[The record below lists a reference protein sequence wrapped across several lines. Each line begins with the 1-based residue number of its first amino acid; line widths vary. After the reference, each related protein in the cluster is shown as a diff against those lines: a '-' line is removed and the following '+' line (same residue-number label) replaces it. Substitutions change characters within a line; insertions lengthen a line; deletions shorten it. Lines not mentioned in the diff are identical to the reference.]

1 MAKVDSVESGKRRR
15 GQPASGGA
23 QAARPKKAGVRDVLL
38 DRKAEEFLMAI
49 DADGKVSFVNSK
61 IADLLGYKAEE
72 ITGRQL
78 YSFMDDQGITLAQ
91 GSIAGARTGKIEP
104 FDFQFQ
110 RKSGERI
117 IIKFE
122 TAPLTDDSGDYA
134 GVLFL
139 EPDIA
144 ERRRVEA
151 ALREAENRYR
161 TLFDSASDAILIH
174 DVKGR
179 LLEVNQVASERLGY
193 SRSNLLKMALEDVES
208 PKLRVPVSERIE
220 EMQKRGRVIYETA
233 FVRRDGE
240 VIPVEVNSRIIEW
253 DRGLA
258 VLSVARDIAER
269 KRAEELT
276 HYQASL
282 IDNVSDA
289 IFSSNMELRIRS
301 WNKAAERIYGWSAE
315 EVIGRLSGE
324 VLRAEYPAGGRE
336 EMLKELTATGRWRG
350 EVIHHTRDGST
361 IHALVSRSLL
371 RNSDGEPEGYV
382 TISRDITEIKLA
394 EEALLKEKQRAERY
408 LQVAG
413 VIIAVIS
420 TNERV
425 SLINEKGC
433 QVLGYSEA
441 EIISKNWFNTVLPER
456 IREEFRDAFHRVIDG
471 RAKLTEDFEVPIV
484 TRSGEERMVS
494 WHNTLLADEY
504 GRPTGVLSSGEDVTE
519 RRRAEEAL
527 KELNKM
533 KSEFIDNIS
542 HELRTPLHSIAGF
555 NKLLLQGKVPD
566 PATQREFMTIVDQQ
580 STHLGQLIDDLLE
593 VARLESGRFRVRKEL
608 LAVREPIDEV
618 VRELS
623 AMAGDKSINVSEEIP
638 DNLPEVEADRQR
650 LKQVVRNLLHNA
662 IKFSPNGSPV
672 VVKAEVGPAEL
683 VVQIIDHGPGIA
695 PRAMVHLFERFYR
708 AEDSLTR
715 QTGGTGLGLYIVKQ
729 IVEAHGGRVWV
740 DSKLGEGSTFS
751 FTLPLSPP
759 EG

>member
-1 MAKVDSVESGKRRR
+1 
-15 GQPASGGA
+15 
-23 QAARPKKAGVRDVLL
+23 
-38 DRKAEEFLMAI
+38 MAI

-61 IADLLGYKAEE
+61 IADLLGYKVEE

-91 GSIAGARTGKIEP
+91 GSIAGARAGKIEP

-122 TAPLTDDSGDYA
+122 TAPLTNDSGDYA

-174 DVKGR
+174 DSKGR

-193 SRSNLLKMALEDVES
+193 SRSNLLKMTMEDVES
-208 PKLRVPVSERIE
+208 PKLRGSVSERIK

-240 VIPVEVNSRIIEW
+240 VVPVEVNSRIIEW
-253 DRGLA
+253 NRSLA
-258 VLSVARDIAER
+258 VLSVARDITER
-269 KRAEELT
+269 KRVEELT
-276 HYQASL
+276 RYQASL

-289 IFSSNMELRIRS
+289 IFSCDMEFRIRS
-301 WNKAAERIYGWSAE
+301 WNKAAERIYGWSDE

-336 EMLKELTATGRWRG
+336 EILKELTATGRWRG
-350 EVIHHTRDGST
+350 EAIHHTRDGST

-371 RNSDGEPEGYV
+371 RNGDGEPEGYA

-413 VIIAVIS
+413 VMIVVIS

-425 SLINEKGC
+425 TLINEKGC
-433 QVLGYSEA
+433 QVLGCSEA
-441 EIISKNWFNTVLPER
+441 EIVGKNWFNTALPAR
-456 IREEFRDAFHRVIDG
+456 LRGEFRDAFHRVIAG
-471 RAKLTEDFEVPIV
+471 RAKLKEDFEVPIV

-494 WHNTLLADEY
+494 WHNALLADEY

-527 KELNKM
+527 KELDKM
-533 KSEFIDNIS
+533 KSEFIANIS
-542 HELRTPLHSIAGF
+542 HELRTPLHSVAGF
-555 NKLLLQGKVPD
+555 NKLLLQDKVPD
-566 PATQREFMTIVDQQ
+566 PATRKEFLAIIDQQ

-608 LAVREPIDEV
+608 LTIREPVDEV

-623 AMAGDKSINVSEEIP
+623 AMAGDKSITVTEDIP
-638 DNLPEVEADRQR
+638 DNLPQVEADRQR

-662 IKFSPNGSPV
+662 IKFSPNGSSIA
-672 VVKAEVGPAEL
+672 VKAEARPAEL
-683 VVQIIDHGPGIA
+683 VVQVIDHGPGIA
-695 PRAMVHLFERFYR
+695 PRALAHLFERFYR

-740 DSKLGEGSTFS
+740 DSRLGEGSTFS
-751 FTLPLSPP
+751 FALPLSPP
-759 EG
+759 EVKAAVESSAEQKQE